1 MRTIPPKLVL
11 IALLISIILSGC
23 ASQDENTIVIK
34 GSDTMVYMVSVLA
47 QEYMKIDPEANI
59 IVSGGGSGTGIK
71 ALINGFVDVAD
82 ASRPIKE
89 SEINK
94 IKQKFGI
101 NPKSLIVARDM
112 LAVVVNPENPV
123 ENLTMLQLGK
133 IFAGEITNW
142 KEVGGKDCPI
152 TLYGRQS
159 TSGTYEFFREHV
171 VEAYTGKK
179 EYSANMRSLTGNTQ
193 IHDAVASDPNGI
205 GYIGVGYVTDKVKIV
220 KVSEDGVNYY
230 SPFDAEA
237 VQAGKY
243 MISRPLFQY
252 MIHYP
257 KRSSVLY
264 NFLRFEV
271 SEEGQKIVEE
281 TGFYPIFEVDRKA
294 NEDNLW
300 SKID

>member
-1 MRTIPPKLVL
+1 MGELPHKLLIITFLVL
-11 IALLISIILSGC
+11 ITLSGC

-47 QEYMKIDPEANI
+47 QEYMRTDTNANI

-89 SEINK
+89 SEIES
-94 IKQKFGI
+94 IRQKFEEE
-101 NPKSLIVARDM
+101 PKCLIIARDM

-142 KEVGGKDCPI
+142 KEVGGKDAPI

-179 EYSANMRSLTGNTQ
+179 EYSNEMRSLTGNTQ

-205 GYIGVGYVTDKVKIV
+205 GYIGVGYVTDSVKLI

-230 SPFDAEA
+230 SPFDMEA

-243 MISRPLFQY
+243 VISRPLFQY
-252 MIHYP
+252 MTHYP
-257 KRSSVLY
+257 DKNSTLY
-264 NFLRFEV
+264 RFLRFEV

-294 NEDNLW
+294 NEMNFW

>member
-1 MRTIPPKLVL
+1 
-11 IALLISIILSGC
+11 
-23 ASQDENTIVIK
+23 
-34 GSDTMVYMVSVLA
+34 MVYMVSVLA
-47 QEYMKIDPEANI
+47 QQYMKTDRNANI

-89 SEINK
+89 SEIK
-94 IKQKFGI
+94 SIRQKFGTD
-101 NPKSLIVARDM
+101 PKSLIVARDM
-112 LAVVVNPENPV
+112 LAVVVNPGNPV

-142 KEVGGKDCPI
+142 KEVGGNDAPI

-179 EYSANMRSLTGNTQ
+179 EYSNKMRSLTGNTQ

-205 GYIGVGYVTDKVKIV
+205 GYIGVGYVTEKVKLI

-230 SPFDAEA
+230 SPFDTEA

-243 MISRPLFQY
+243 VISRPLFQY

-257 KRSSVLY
+257 EKNSTLY

-271 SEEGQKIVEE
+271 SEDGQKLVEE
-281 TGFYPIFEVDRKA
+281 TGFYPIFDVDRNT
-294 NEDNLW
+294 NEENFW
-300 SKID
+300 SRID